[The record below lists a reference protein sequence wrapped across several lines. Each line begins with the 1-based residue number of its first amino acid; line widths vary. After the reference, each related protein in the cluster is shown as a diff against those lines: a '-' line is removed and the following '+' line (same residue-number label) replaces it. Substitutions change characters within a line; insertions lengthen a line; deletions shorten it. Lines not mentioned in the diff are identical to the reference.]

1 MKAYVESVGGG
12 RPPLV
17 LSVMSSRPF
26 SCAALRCRF
35 HPHWAHRRSR
45 LRQSLFE
52 AGGRSADN
60 DFHGRRDQDR
70 TPARNVELH
79 GRHSSVVSIDGQEG
93 SECGTPRVLQL
104 QSGNSTEGIYDSWKE
119 GADVIVRDERGSIIG
134 TDILTSGIATA
145 MDGDTVTTCVFTFFG
160 RCADRREE
168 LSGRG
173 R

>member
-1 MKAYVESVGGG
+1 VPRCVAGFILIGLIAAAGCDSRSSKPEAAAPTTTSTAAETKTE
-12 RPPLV
+12 PL
-17 LSVMSSRPF
+17 
-26 SCAALRCRF
+26 
-35 HPHWAHRRSR
+35 
-45 LRQSLFE
+45 Q
-52 AGGRSADN
+52 G
-60 DFHGRRDQDR
+60 
-70 TPARNVELH
+70 TVELH
-79 GRHSSVVSIDGQEG
+79 GRHGSVVSIDGQDG